1 VLAKIIL
8 RSYEVDKNSAMV
20 VTAAGNI
27 LDTIAGGEN
36 NAGKKKLIRWLQLAK
51 IMAKIILRS
60 SKLGKK
66 ELRFHL

>member
-1 VLAKIIL
+1 MLAEKTN
-8 RSYEVDKNSAMV
+8 KV
-20 VTAAGNI
+20 VAAG
-27 LDTIAGGEN
+27 
-36 NAGKKKLIRWLQLAK
+36 K